1 MAAAGLP
8 RLSRMV
14 SGQRR
19 AGPADDEP
27 SDVDER
33 SSRIQRRLEPWM
45 LAAALLVIPTIV
57 IEDSATG
64 APWSVV
70 AGILNWTTWLA
81 FLVEVIVM
89 LTVVPDRRAW
99 IRSHPLDLA
108 IIVLTPPFASALM
121 QGMRAIR
128 LLRLTRLLR
137 LARIFMGMRNM
148 FTLTGIKWAATLGL
162 AIIVG
167 GGAAFTAVETGQH
180 LSAWDGLWFSV
191 TTATTVGYGDVS
203 PQTDGGRIIAMII
216 MGFGIGFIALLT
228 GALAERFIRADV
240 EADVDV
246 IEAEEA
252 DLLRELGLIR
262 ERLFE
267 LEEQLRGAAPTP
279 RRPQDSS

>member
-1 MAAAGLP
+1 
-8 RLSRMV
+8 
-14 SGQRR
+14 
-19 AGPADDEP
+19 
-27 SDVDER
+27 
-33 SSRIQRRLEPWM
+33 M

-70 AGILNWTTWLA
+70 AGVLNWATWLA
-81 FLVEVIVM
+81 FLIEVIVM
-89 LTVVPDRRAW
+89 LAVVPDRRSW

-108 IIVLTPPFASALM
+108 IVVLTPPFASSLM

-137 LARIFMGMRNM
+137 LARIFMGMRNL

-162 AIIVG
+162 AVVVG
-167 GGAAFTAVETGQH
+167 GGAAFTAVETDQH
-180 LSAWDGLWFSV
+180 LSTWDGLWFSV
-191 TTATTVGYGDVS
+191 TTATTVGYGDVT

-246 IEAEEA
+246 IEEEEA

-267 LEEQLRGAAPTP
+267 LEEQLRGGAPTP
-279 RRPQDSS
+279 RRSQDSS